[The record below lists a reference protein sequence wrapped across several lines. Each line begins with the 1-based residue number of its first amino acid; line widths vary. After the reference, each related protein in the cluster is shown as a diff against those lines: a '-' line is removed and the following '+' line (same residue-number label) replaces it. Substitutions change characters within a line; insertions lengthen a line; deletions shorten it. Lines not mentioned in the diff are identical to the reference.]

1 MGQYFRAILLGK
13 KEQNKENIIGALSP
27 FDYANLSK
35 ITEHAYERNSFVNAV
50 MNTIAKH
57 KDGVRVVWAG
67 DYAKNEKN
75 RRTNLYD
82 IVSSMDE
89 KGEDVYIKKASMKHY
104 EGRYLLNESK
114 AEAVDLW
121 NLPEFD
127 GYTMHPLPLL
137 TVEGNEQGGGGTYH
151 GTSMNLVGSW
161 ARDLIKIQKH
171 DWNKVRKVGSG
182 ITVSFGTKKN
192 QFTKFY
198 RIIKP
203 DFAETYM
210 LTSDFY
216 NGIEAI
222 KTAIAEGLVT
232 TADIRDGLVSR
243 GLNEGIIRSITY
255 QKSAKKTV

>member
-1 MGQYFRAILLGK
+1 MGQYFKTVLLGQ
-13 KEQNKENIIGALSP
+13 KEGTKENIIGALSP
-27 FDYANLSK
+27 FDYQNLNK
-35 ITEHAYERNSFVNAV
+35 ITEHAYERNEFVNAV
-50 MNTIAKH
+50 MNTIAKY

-67 DYAKNEKN
+67 DYAKNEPHRGK
-75 RRTNLYD
+75 NLYE
-82 IVSSMDE
+82 IVATMNE

-114 AEAVDLW
+114 CEAVDLW

-161 ARDLIKIQKH
+161 ARDVIKIQKH
-171 DWNKVRKVGSG
+171 DWNKVNKVGSN
-182 ITVSFGTKKN
+182 ITVTSGTKKN
-192 QFTKFY
+192 LVTKLY
-198 RIIKP
+198 RLIKP
-203 DFAETYM
+203 DFAETFM
-210 LTSDFY
+210 LTNDFY

-232 TADIRDGLVSR
+232 IADVRDGLVSR

-255 QKSAKKTV
+255 QKPEKKTV